1 MIWHIMC
8 AGFFFNFLLLLFF
21 FIKIFRYITSM
32 EQNDLAHNVCRLFF
46 IFYYYYYF
54 F

>member
-1 MIWHIMC
+1 MEQNDLAHNVC
-8 AGFFFNFLLLLFF
+8 RLFLNFLLLLFF

-46 IFYYYYYF
+46 
-54 F
+54 